1 MKSGIEWTN
10 ATQCD
15 GKYSPSFKSAC
26 VYRVFTCARTGAKPR
41 ARQTRPVSESSS
53 LVERHPQRE
62 CRRPPGGRLSGRPV
76 PPGWQGT
83 GCREEEL
90 GSELETR
97 KWEGGGFGA
106 APT

>member
-1 MKSGIEWTN
+1 MKPGIEWTDV
-10 ATQCD
+10 TRCD
-15 GKYSPSFKSAC
+15 GKYSPSFKPAC
-26 VYRVFTCARTGAKPR
+26 VYRVFMCARTGAKPR
-41 ARQTRPVSESSS
+41 ARQTQPVSESSS
-53 LVERHPQRE
+53 LVG
-62 CRRPPGGRLSGRPV
+62 RPPSERVQEAPRWEPPGRPV

-90 GSELETR
+90 GLELETR